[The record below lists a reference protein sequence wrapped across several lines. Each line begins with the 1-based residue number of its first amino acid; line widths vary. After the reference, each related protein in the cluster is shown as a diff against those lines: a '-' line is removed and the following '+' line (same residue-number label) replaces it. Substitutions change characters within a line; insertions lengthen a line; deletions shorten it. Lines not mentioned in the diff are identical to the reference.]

1 MLCIYYL
8 LIKRKKLL
16 GEINTISS
24 IFSTFCFVQFID
36 LTNKQINNNNETFIC
51 RGILQKVSFQLILY
65 QNV

>member
-24 IFSTFCFVQFID
+24 IFSTFCFVEFID

-51 RGILQKVSFQLILY
+51 RGIL
-65 QNV
+65 